1 MFKNPKN
8 NKAFF
13 TLTRKHLDRKMI
25 PIIKNLPKGRVLEVG
40 ALHSPYKKYISC
52 DEYRI
57 LDIEKRADVDY
68 VEDIHQT
75 TLEEN
80 SFDTIIA
87 TQVLEH
93 LYHPHG
99 AVKEIHRILKRGGTA
114 IVSTVFIYPY
124 HGEPCDYFR
133 FTKYG
138 LKYLFKN
145 FSKTEIISFGNTRDS
160 LIELITTK
168 NKYMK
173 LFRFF
178 TGPLTL
184 LPQNNKTKN
193 PLGFIVIA
201 NK

>member
-1 MFKNPKN
+1 MFKKLKN
-8 NKAFF
+8 NKNFF

-25 PIIKNLPKGRVLEVG
+25 PIMKELPRGKILEIG

-52 DEYRI
+52 DDYKV
-57 LDIEKRADVDY
+57 LDIEERDGVDY

-80 SFDTIIA
+80 LFDTIIA

-93 LYHPHG
+93 LYHPHK
-99 AVKEIHRILKRGGTA
+99 AVQEMLRVLKKGGVA
-114 IVSTVFIYPY
+114 IVSTVFVYPY

-138 LKYLFKN
+138 LEYLFKD
-145 FSKTEIISFGNTRDS
+145 FSKIEIISFGSTRDA

-168 NKYMK
+168 NKYTK
-173 LFRFF
+173 LLRLF

-201 NK
+201 YK

>member
-1 MFKNPKN
+1 MLESFKKN
-8 NKAFF
+8 RRFN
-13 TLTRKHLDRKMI
+13 TLTRKHHDRLII
-25 PIIKNLPKGRVLEVG
+25 PIIKELPKGKVLEIG
-40 ALHSPYKKYISC
+40 ALHSPYKEYISC
-52 DEYRI
+52 NEYRI
-57 LDIEKRADVDY
+57 LDIKKRDGVDY
-68 VEDIHQT
+68 VENIHQT

-93 LYHPHG
+93 LYHPHR
-99 AVKEIHRILKRGGTA
+99 AVKEMHRILKKGGTA

-124 HGEPCDYFR
+124 HGEPYDYFR

-138 LKYLFKN
+138 LGHLFKN
-145 FSKTEIISFGNTRDS
+145 FSKTEIISFGNTFNA

-168 NKYMK
+168 NKYTK

-178 TGPLTL
+178 TGLLTL

-201 NK
+201 HK